1 MRIERAHS
9 HYSAAQLFDL
19 VADVERYPQFLPWM
33 LAVRITRRHE
43 HTVWVEMTMGT
54 RLLRR
59 TFSSIGKL
67 DRPHRIDITS
77 HDPMFDRF
85 QQAWTFEPA
94 AGGGTNVEYCVDFKF
109 RSRLLQGLLGGSLAD
124 RAPAMMRA
132 FQHRARLLYGAN
144 VHSQR

>member
-1 MRIERAHS
+1 MRVERAHS
-9 HYSAAQLFDL
+9 PYTATQLFDL

-33 LAVRITRRHE
+33 LGARITRRHE
-43 HTVWVEMTMGT
+43 RTVWVEMTMGT

-59 TFSSIGKL
+59 TFSSTGKL

-77 HDPMFDRF
+77 HDPMFERF

-94 AGGGTNVEYCVDFKF
+94 GGGGTNVEYRVDFRF
-109 RSRLLQGLLGGSLAD
+109 RSGLLQGLLGGSLAD

-144 VHSQR
+144 LHS